1 MLTRRALIGRTLVG
15 AAISLAAACAPA
27 PVATTPSTTPTTAKL
42 QLPTYVPVQGPQPDL
57 PGTAEGIDPGYINYP
72 KQLFKAVQDKPLN
85 GGSVNIMVWNITQPM
100 TALDQNAAWQEINK
114 QAGGTINLSIV
125 PFADYN
131 TKLSTVVAGDDLP
144 DVIFVPP
151 GTNLQAFAEF
161 LKAKC
166 ADLTPY
172 LSGDAV
178 KDYPDLAN
186 FRTNSWKT
194 VLFNNGIYGVPAQ
207 YPVFLWVMWLHKELF
222 DAIGVDWPKSAD
234 DFKRIL
240 LQVTRPQD
248 DVYGIVTESNTGFN
262 VWTGMFPAMFGAP
275 NQWRA
280 DASGKLTRSIE
291 TDEYRA
297 ALDYAR
303 VLYESGVFTPS
314 SNTNNNVASKAE
326 FAARK
331 AAIRWD
337 GFTAAGMQFWD
348 AAPTLTPPSSIRNV
362 PPFSADGSAKPV
374 YWLGPG
380 AFGFSIIKQA
390 TAERI
395 REVLRVLNFLAAPF
409 GSQEYT
415 LTHFGIEGVHYTR
428 DANGNPILNQTGQHD
443 VNFLWNSI
451 AGPPPILYNTKAP
464 QFAPTLQGDERPM
477 LAAGITD
484 PTIPLYSP
492 TNGSK
497 GGPLNQTLIDGIT
510 DTVAGRRPVSD
521 FDQLVTDWRNGG
533 GDQIRHEYEQALA
546 G

>member
-1 MLTRRALIGRTLVG
+1 M
-15 AAISLAAACAPA
+15 
-27 PVATTPSTTPTTAKL
+27 
-42 QLPTYVPVQGPQPDL
+42 
-57 PGTAEGIDPGYINYP
+57 
-72 KQLFKAVQDKPLN
+72 
-85 GGSVNIMVWNITQPM
+85 
-100 TALDQNAAWQEINK
+100 DQNAAWQEINK
-114 QAGGTINLSIV
+114 QAGGTIDLSIV

-131 TKLSTVVAGDDLP
+131 TKLATVVAGDDLP

-151 GTNLQAFAEF
+151 GTNLQAFADF
-161 LKAKC
+161 LKSKC

-178 KDYPDLAN
+178 KDYPNLAN

-222 DAIGVDWPKSAD
+222 DAVGADWPKSAD

-248 DVYGIVTESNTGFN
+248 DVYGIVTETNTGFN

-275 NQWRA
+275 NQWRV
-280 DASGKLTRSIE
+280 DNGKLTRTIE

-297 ALDYAR
+297 ALGYAR
-303 VLYESGVFTPS
+303 DLYQAGVFTPS

-348 AAPTLTPPSSIRNV
+348 AAPQLTPPSSIRNV
-362 PPFSADGSAKPV
+362 PPFAASGTAAPV

-380 AFGFSIIKQA
+380 AFGFSIVKQA
-390 TAERI
+390 SPDRL
-395 REVLRVLNFLAAPF
+395 RQVLRVLNFLAAPF

-415 LTHFGIEGVHYTR
+415 LTHFGIQGVHYAL

-451 AGPPPILYNTKAP
+451 VGPPPALYNTRSA

-477 LAAGITD
+477 LAAGVND
-484 PTIPLYSP
+484 PTVPLYSP

-497 GGPLNQTLIDGIT
+497 GGPLNQTLIDGLT
-510 DTVAGRRPVSD
+510 DIVAGRRPTAD

-533 GDQIRHEYEQALA
+533 GDQIRHEYEQALTA
-546 G
+546 A